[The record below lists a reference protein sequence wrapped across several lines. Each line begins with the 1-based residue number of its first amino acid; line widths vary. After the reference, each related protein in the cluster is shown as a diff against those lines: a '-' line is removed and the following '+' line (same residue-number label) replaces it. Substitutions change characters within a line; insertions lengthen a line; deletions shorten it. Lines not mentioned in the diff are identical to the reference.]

1 MKILKKAFALLM
13 ALCLT
18 TTAFAAAD
26 DPMMIIHGKEGTED
40 SVEWINTYLEED
52 GDYTQTDL
60 FPEFKNVMPGDKLS
74 QRIYI
79 KNDWTSKDFIRLSM
93 IAVLHDAE
101 GNPISENVLE
111 ELEADA
117 RNEMESELAY
127 MHDFLH
133 QLTLTVKA
141 GDEVIYEGHPDE
153 LTKGFEDGDAYSFGK
168 IRRGNV
174 VQLDVTLSVPETL
187 GNEYA
192 DRIGEVDWKFIWSGH
207 NDPKPDPKPDK
218 PDKPDP
224 TPDDPEPEDPPV
236 IIIPD
241 PEIPLA
247 PPDEP
252 IPEAPKTGD
261 ESQTALWAGVLGLGV
276 AGMAFILLTGKKK
289 KEEM

>member
-18 TTAFAAAD
+18 TTAFAAED
-26 DPMMIIHGKEGTED
+26 DPMMIIHGKTGGED

-60 FPEFKNVMPGDKLS
+60 FPEFKNVMPGDELS

-79 KNDWTSKDFIRLSM
+79 KNSWKSKDYIRLSM
-93 IAVLHDAE
+93 LAVLHDEE
-101 GNPISENVLE
+101 GNPISENVLK
-111 ELEADA
+111 ELKADE
-117 RNEMESELAY
+117 RNKMESELAY

-153 LTKGFEDGDAYSFGK
+153 LTKGFEDGEAHSFGK
-168 IRRGNV
+168 IRYGKV
-174 VQLDVTLSVPETL
+174 VQLDVTLSVPAEL

-192 DRIGEVDWKFIWSGH
+192 NRIGEVDWKFIWSGH
-207 NDPKPDPKPDK
+207 DDPSEPDD

-224 TPDDPEPEDPPV
+224 PKEPDDPVVPDVPV
-236 IIIPD
+236 IIPD

-261 ESQTALWAGVLGLGV
+261 ESQTMLWAGVLGLGV
-276 AGMAFILLTGKKK
+276 GGMLLVLLTGRKK
-289 KEEM
+289 KEN